1 MKRYKATVHVSGA
14 MDQHFYGTKIEAL
27 KRKAIQALTARN
39 PGLGSLW
46 PESLQIFEQT
56 RVVCKNRSAW
66 KEIETIPYA
75 DIPED
80 QRAWQKN
87 KSQ

>member
-1 MKRYKATVHVSGA
+1 MNRYKATVHVSGA
-14 MDQHFYGTKIEAL
+14 MDQHFYGTKIETL
-27 KRKAIQALTARN
+27 KQRAIQALTRRK
-39 PGLGSLW
+39 PGTLNLW

-80 QRAWQKN
+80 QQIWRKN